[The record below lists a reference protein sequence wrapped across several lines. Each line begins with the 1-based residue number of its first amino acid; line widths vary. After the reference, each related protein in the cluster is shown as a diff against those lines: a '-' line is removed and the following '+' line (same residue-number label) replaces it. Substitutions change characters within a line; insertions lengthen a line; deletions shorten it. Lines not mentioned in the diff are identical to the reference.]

1 MLWLFVSHFGV
12 LECYLYECGFF
23 RHSGQMEWPSPL
35 SCAIWGFCDIVRKR
49 MGGGGGGWRVEAVLI
64 RKIYFWESTR
74 REIREKKPIL
84 WNCHLLWE
92 KGRNQSV
99 GDGLEP

>member
-35 SCAIWGFCDIVRKR
+35 SCAIWGFCDIVRKW
-49 MGGGGGGWRVEAVLI
+49 MGGGGGGGGGGGPDQENLFLGI
-64 RKIYFWESTR
+64 D
-74 REIREKKPIL
+74 KK
-84 WNCHLLWE
+84 
-92 KGRNQSV
+92 RN
-99 GDGLEP
+99 P